1 MVMWDYDEELHYKT
15 IAKEGFDEG
24 FEQGTDNINELNSWL
39 FAQGRAKDVE
49 KASKDKTYQK
59 KLFKEYEKAMAVKI

>member
-1 MVMWDYDEELHYKT
+1 MWDYNEELHNKT
-15 IAKEGFDEG
+15 LYDDGVAQG

-39 FAQGRAKDVE
+39 FSQGRAKDVE

-59 KLFKEYEKAMAVKI
+59 KLFKEYEEAMAVKV